1 MDKVVHIRH
10 GQSSPFDHSFR
21 VKLQLVQILSINN
34 IELVIRIHISNF
46 LTRWK
51 IQFTEAT

>member
-21 VKLQLVQILSINN
+21 VKLQLVQILSIN
-34 IELVIRIHISNF
+34 IDKRKLQH
-46 LTRWK
+46 
-51 IQFTEAT
+51 